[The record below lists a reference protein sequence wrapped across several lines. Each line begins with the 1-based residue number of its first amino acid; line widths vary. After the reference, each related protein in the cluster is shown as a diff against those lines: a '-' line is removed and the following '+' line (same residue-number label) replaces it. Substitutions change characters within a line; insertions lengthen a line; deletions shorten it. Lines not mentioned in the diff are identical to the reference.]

1 MAPKKKTPA
10 KKTAKKA
17 APVKKAIK
25 KKSAVRDVAELPL
38 ICAHA
43 RHA

>member
-38 ICAHA
+38 IAAPH